1 MATKLAQAMVN
12 AATARSQGT
21 RTTTENKSGEEG
33 KMLADNDD
41 QPEAM
46 AATYKLSREA
56 FQRLLIMCNLNLNSP
71 KKMFISIN
79 NLYSKTHNSLK
90 CPHLCMQK

>member
-1 MATKLAQAMVN
+1 MVN

-71 KKMFISIN
+71 KKMLISIN